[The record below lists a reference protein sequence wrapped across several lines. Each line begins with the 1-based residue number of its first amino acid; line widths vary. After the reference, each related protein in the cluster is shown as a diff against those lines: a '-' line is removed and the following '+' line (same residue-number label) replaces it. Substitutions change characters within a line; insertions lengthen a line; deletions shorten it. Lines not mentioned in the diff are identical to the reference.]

1 MVCGLRLVWGLA
13 LIRQCLCGLRSTA
26 NLLARGVVLS
36 HQGLLTRVVVL
47 FLVWGVPCR
56 LCYKGQRCRHA
67 TCLCYCSS
75 TSPAKYFGTSNQLMP
90 DPKLAAQRLLND
102 FLCAIISLSAF
113 YDIAQILARGLHI
126 ATEMC
131 AGDIIL
137 RPACKTLFQGNGC
150 GGQGTSWFHHRGSWS
165 YAPLDH
171 TALSPFHRQ
180 LTAGRSPIPLFDFH
194 GCSRAEI

>member
-1 MVCGLRLVWGLA
+1 M
-13 LIRQCLCGLRSTA
+13 RSTVGLGPSFDPSMSLWFA
-26 NLLARGVVLS
+26 VYRKFVGSRCSFVSSRPPYEGRCPIFSVGSSLPAVLQGAKVPS
-36 HQGLLTRVVVL
+36 CNMSGLLQQYVAGKIFRDI
-47 FLVWGVPCR
+47 
-56 LCYKGQRCRHA
+56 
-67 TCLCYCSS
+67 
-75 TSPAKYFGTSNQLMP
+75 NQLMP